1 MSRRLRISLGIAAG
15 IVLLAL
21 ALWGVDAAEL
31 KRHIGRA
38 NAGWLAAAAALYLT
52 AYFVRSLRWRA
63 ILRPIASVRVSE
75 SFHMLMAGYFLNY
88 VIPIRAGE
96 VAKSFFL
103 KRLKGIPIATS
114 LPTVFVDKLFELV
127 SILFVVAMVPIL
139 SITMSVTL
147 AALIYTVLAIFVL
160 AMALLFFAFRS
171 PEGASGLLCR
181 LVSWLPAKAYARLS
195 EFIGLFV
202 RGMGVARR
210 EARTLW
216 SFLGLTGLA
225 VLIDGLYF
233 YFMFRAFSVD
243 VAFTRVLFGYTLLTL
258 SYILP
263 DAPRADRLQRVRHR
277 ADIRRRHRGV
287 GRGTPRGDGGGP
299 GGARA
304 DRPAH
309 HRGRA
314 VVFRRNGHQG
324 GRELQEDR
332 GRRRGRSG
340 RPGRNR
346 GGRRRDGGWTGVQRE
361 VASCVTSSW

>member
-1 MSRRLRISLGIAAG
+1 LNRRLRITVAIVAG
-15 IVLLAL
+15 FVLLAL
-21 ALWGVDAAEL
+21 ALWGVDTTEL
-31 KRHIGRA
+31 RRNMGKA
-38 NAGWLAAAAALYLT
+38 NVGWLAAAAVLYLT

-63 ILRPIASVRVSE
+63 ILHPIVPLRVSE

-88 VIPIRAGE
+88 IIPIRAGE

-139 SITMSVTL
+139 SIRMSATL
-147 AALIYTVLAIFVL
+147 ATLIYTVLAIFVL
-160 AMALLFFAFRS
+160 AMGLLFFAFRN
-171 PEGASGLLCR
+171 PDGASRLLCA
-181 LVSWLPAKAYARLS
+181 VFSWLPGRVYKKLS

-202 RGMGVARR
+202 QGMGVARR

-216 SFLGLTGLA
+216 SFLALTGVA

-263 DAPRADRLQRVRHR
+263 TPPAQIGYNEFVIGLIFAGGIAAAGVARHEVMAVVIVAHAMTGLLIAGVGMWSFGAMGIRVRESFRTVVGADAPGGRTVAGADE
-277 ADIRRRHRGV
+277 
-287 GRGTPRGDGGGP
+287 P
-299 GGARA
+299 GGRA
-304 DRPAH
+304 TS
-309 HRGRA
+309 
-314 VVFRRNGHQG
+314 RRS
-324 GRELQEDR
+324 ELE
-332 GRRRGRSG
+332 
-340 RPGRNR
+340 
-346 GGRRRDGGWTGVQRE
+346 
-361 VASCVTSSW
+361 

>member
-1 MSRRLRISLGIAAG
+1 MSQRLRISLGIAAG

-21 ALWGVDAAEL
+21 ALRGLDAGEL
-31 KRHIGRA
+31 KSHIARA
-38 NAGWLAAAAALYLT
+38 NAGWLVAAAVLYLT

-63 ILRPIASVRVSE
+63 ILHPIVPVRVSE

-88 VIPIRAGE
+88 IIPIRAGE

-139 SITMSVTL
+139 SISMSVSL
-147 AALIYTVLAIFVL
+147 ATLIYAVLGIFVL
-160 AMALLFFAFRS
+160 AIALLFFAFKN
-171 PEGASGLLCR
+171 PEGASRLLCR
-181 LVSWLPAKAYARLS
+181 LVSWLPEGVYRRLS
-195 EFIGLFV
+195 EFIALFV
-202 RGMGVARR
+202 QGMGVARR

-263 DAPRADRLQRVRHR
+263 TPPAQIGYNEFVIGLIFAGGVAAAGVARSEVMAVVLVAH
-277 ADIRRRHRGV
+277 ALTGFLIAGV
-287 GRGTPRGDGGGP
+287 GLWSFGAMGIRVGESFRSITAGDAGGP
-299 GGARA
+299 GG
-304 DRPAH
+304 PA
-309 HRGRA
+309 GSA
-314 VVFRRNGHQG
+314 AGAGGTTNGQACSG
-324 GRELQEDR
+324 G
-332 GRRRGRSG
+332 
-340 RPGRNR
+340 
-346 GGRRRDGGWTGVQRE
+346 
-361 VASCVTSSW
+361 

>member
-1 MSRRLRISLGIAAG
+1 VNRRLRITLAIIAG

-21 ALWGVDAAEL
+21 ALWGVDATEL
-31 KRHIGRA
+31 RRNIARA
-38 NAGWLAAAAALYLT
+38 NVGWLAAAAVLYLT

-63 ILRPIASVRVSE
+63 ILHPIVPLRVSE

-88 VIPIRAGE
+88 IIPIRAGE

-139 SITMSVTL
+139 SISMSATL
-147 AALIYTVLAIFVL
+147 ATLIYTVLAIFVL
-160 AMALLFFAFRS
+160 AMGLLFFAFRN
-171 PEGASGLLCR
+171 PDGASRLLCA
-181 LVSWLPAKAYARLS
+181 VFSWLPGRVYKRLS

-202 RGMGVARR
+202 QGMGVAKR

-216 SFLGLTGLA
+216 SFLALTGVA

-263 DAPRADRLQRVRHR
+263 TPPAQIGYNEFVIGLIFAGGVAAAGVARHEVMAVIIVAHAMTGLLIAGVGMWSFGAMGIRVRESFRRVAGADAPGERA
-277 ADIRRRHRGV
+277 
-287 GRGTPRGDGGGP
+287 TS
-299 GGARA
+299 
-304 DRPAH
+304 
-309 HRGRA
+309 
-314 VVFRRNGHQG
+314 
-324 GRELQEDR
+324 
-332 GRRRGRSG
+332 GRS
-340 RPGRNR
+340 
-346 GGRRRDGGWTGVQRE
+346 E
-361 VASCVTSSW
+361 LE

>member
-1 MSRRLRISLGIAAG
+1 MSRRLRMSLGIVAG
-15 IVLLAL
+15 VVLLAL
-21 ALWGVDAAEL
+21 ALWGVDADEL
-31 KRHIGRA
+31 RRNIAGA
-38 NAGWLAAAAALYLT
+38 NAGWLVAAAVLYLT

-139 SITMSVTL
+139 SVSMSVTL

-160 AMALLFFAFRS
+160 AIALLFFAFRN
-171 PEGASGLLCR
+171 PEGASRLLCG
-181 LVSWLPAKAYARLS
+181 LISWLPKKVYARLS

-202 RGMGVARR
+202 QGMGVARR

-263 DAPRADRLQRVRHR
+263 TPPAQIGYNEFVIGLIFAGGVAAAGMARHEVM
-277 ADIRRRHRGV
+277 AVIIVAHALTGLLIAGV
-287 GRGTPRGDGGGP
+287 GLWSFGAMGIRVGESFRNITGAYGP
-299 GGARA
+299 GPDGPAEGAA
-304 DRPAH
+304 STGETT
-309 HRGRA
+309 RGRTCS
-314 VVFRRNGHQG
+314 
-324 GRELQEDR
+324 
-332 GRRRGRSG
+332 GRSE
-340 RPGRNR
+340 R
-346 GGRRRDGGWTGVQRE
+346 G
-361 VASCVTSSW
+361 